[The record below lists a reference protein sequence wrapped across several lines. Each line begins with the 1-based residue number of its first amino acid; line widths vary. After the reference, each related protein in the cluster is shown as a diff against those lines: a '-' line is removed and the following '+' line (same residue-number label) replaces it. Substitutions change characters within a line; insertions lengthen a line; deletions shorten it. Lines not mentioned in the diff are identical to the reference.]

1 MKVTGYWSFR
11 YNPAMTSHSRSR
23 AFWRFQFVFWGTAGT
38 ALFISGATQMPLL
51 QTAVRNV
58 FLFIA
63 GFMTSFFLA
72 MLIDQLRGLDALR
85 TRLTAYSIAYLIA
98 LFCVVAIN
106 AITFTMRGIALG
118 DITFGQWFSGAMN
131 FALVFAFWAE
141 LFIQQVYIVERRD
154 HDTSPPEKLTVGHQG
169 AWLPIP
175 LADIVAITA
184 AGDYIEIHT
193 EHKVHLDRHTL
204 QSTATRLINTTF
216 MRVHRSTLANLDWI
230 ETVSPLGKGRYRL
243 HMKNGIEIESSRGY
257 QDTIRNRFN
266 ATTT

>member
-1 MKVTGYWSFR
+1 
-11 YNPAMTSHSRSR
+11 
-23 AFWRFQFVFWGTAGT
+23 
-38 ALFISGATQMPLL
+38 MPLL
-51 QTAVRNV
+51 QAAVRNV

-72 MLIDQLRGLDALR
+72 MLIDLLRGLDALR

-106 AITFTMRGIALG
+106 AITFTMRGVALE

-141 LFIQQVYIVERRD
+141 LFIQQVYIVEPRD
-154 HDTSPPEKLTVGHQG
+154 HDTPPPEKLTVEHQG
-169 AWLPIP
+169 ALLPIP
-175 LADIVAITA
+175 LADIVAIAA

-193 EHKVHLDRHTL
+193 EHKTYLDRHTL
-204 QSTATRLINTTF
+204 QSLESRLANTSF
-216 MRVHRSTLANLDWI
+216 KRVHRSTLANLDWI
-230 ETVSPLGKGRYRL
+230 DKVSSLGKGRYRL
-243 HMKNGIEIESSRGY
+243 RMSNGIDIETSRRY
-257 QDTIRNRFN
+257 QDAIRNRFN